1 MASPDGR
8 WIAVSNETS
17 DDIHVIATVS
27 DTVVKQIPVPKNPR
41 GMRFTADS
49 RQLLVASEQAHVV
62 SVIDM
67 TEMRVIK
74 SAPTGGG
81 RPVDIVLTLDGSRM
95 YVSHG
100 QSGDV
105 RVLDATSLN
114 VLEVIPVGPRTW
126 WVALTRDG
134 RFLYATVGRAN
145 EVAVI
150 DTRSN
155 TVVARIPCGTLPW
168 GVAIA
173 DTP

>member
-1 MASPDGR
+1 M
-8 WIAVSNETS
+8 
-17 DDIHVIATVS
+17 
-27 DTVVKQIPVPKNPR
+27 
-41 GMRFTADS
+41 
-49 RQLLVASEQAHVV
+49 
-62 SVIDM
+62 
-67 TEMRVIK
+67 
-74 SAPTGGG
+74 
-81 RPVDIVLTLDGSRM
+81 LTPDGSRL

-105 RVLDATSLN
+105 RVLDTASLN
-114 VLEVIPVGPRTW
+114 VLAVIPVGPRTW
-126 WVALTRDG
+126 WTALSPDG

-145 EVAVI
+145 ELAVI

>member
-1 MASPDGR
+1 
-8 WIAVSNETS
+8 
-17 DDIHVIATVS
+17 
-27 DTVVKQIPVPKNPR
+27 
-41 GMRFTADS
+41 
-49 RQLLVASEQAHVV
+49 
-62 SVIDM
+62 VIDM
-67 TEMRVIK
+67 ADLKVVK

-81 RPVDIVLTLDGSRM
+81 RPVDVVLTPDGSRL

-105 RVLDATSLN
+105 RVLDSASLK
-114 VLEVIPVGPRTW
+114 VLTVIPTGPRTW
-126 WVALTRDG
+126 WTALSPDA

-145 EVAVI
+145 ELAVI
-150 DTRSN
+150 DTSSN